1 MIWFLLAL
9 AAILAAVLLVPIWLE
24 FCAGYPG
31 ERRAEAYVRIAFLKF
46 DLLEKKDKKNPT
58 EEKKNT
64 SEEIKIRGALKLFGE
79 IKEELFE
86 ILAYISQKAVRIKLL
101 RVGIAYGTGDCAST
115 GILYGIISG
124 AVYGVSGALSAKTE
138 LEKADIEIEPDFYTA
153 KINAEM
159 RCIVKIRNAHI
170 IIAAIKLLRLA
181 KRIKNVTRRG
191 VHSAA
196 EE

>member
-9 AAILAAVLLVPIWLE
+9 AAILAAVLLVPIWFE

-31 ERRAEAYVRIAFLKF
+31 EKRAEAYVRIAFWKF
-46 DLLEKKDKKNPT
+46 DLAGKRDKKNPN

-64 SEEIKIRGALKLFGE
+64 PEEIKIRGVLKIFGE

-124 AVYGVSGALSAKTE
+124 AVYGISGALSAKTE

-153 KINAEM
+153 KINAEV